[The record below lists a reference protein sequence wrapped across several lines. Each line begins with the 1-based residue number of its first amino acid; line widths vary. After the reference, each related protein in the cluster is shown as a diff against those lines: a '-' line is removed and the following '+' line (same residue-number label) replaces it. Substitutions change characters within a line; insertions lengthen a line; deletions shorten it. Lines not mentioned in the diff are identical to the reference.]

1 MIKIAFCDDDMEV
14 LHQMNELLDRYRV
27 ERNEDITYAAFQ
39 SPFELLT
46 EIEKGIRPDILFLD
60 VVMPG
65 QNGMDV
71 AKEIRQYD
79 TNMKIIFLTSSP
91 EFAVESYSVGAYFYQ
106 LKPIWEES
114 FFRLMDAVLSGAC
127 TKAVIADCA
136 LLVTAGTVGR
146 LVLLGTSGVLSHKG
160 AYGALFRVRCMVTEH
175 LAKVSLGAL
184 DERSTGAVKT
194 VLNEDIEKLELFLAH
209 NLPEFVAYL
218 TGPVVIFLYLL
229 SVNAPLALVSLIP
242 LPLAGIVMAVIFQR
256 MKGVLSD
263 VNRSLVGFNSV
274 MIEYISGMRLI
285 KAYNMGR
292 LAAPSRSF
300 PMPLRRRTG
309 SGTWSHTRRLRPM
322 PPFCCWWSAEWC

>member
-114 FFRLMDAVLSGAC
+114 FFRLMDAVLAEC
-127 TKAVIADCA
+127 
-136 LLVTAGTVGR
+136 
-146 LVLLGTSGVLSHKG
+146 
-160 AYGALFRVRCMVTEH
+160 
-175 LAKVSLGAL
+175 
-184 DERSTGAVKT
+184 
-194 VLNEDIEKLELFLAH
+194 EKKKK
-209 NLPEFVAYL
+209 N
-218 TGPVVIFLYLL
+218 
-229 SVNAPLALVSLIP
+229 SLI
-242 LPLAGIVMAVIFQR
+242 LRSKDGITRIDLQQLEYCEVLGRKLLFHLEDEAVLESAGSLDDLAGQLMQYSNFFR
-256 MKGVLSD
+256 PHRSFL
-263 VNRSLVGFNSV
+263 VN
-274 MIEYISGMRLI
+274 MEYIQNIS
-285 KAYNMGR
+285 
-292 LAAPSRSF
+292 SRSIK
-300 PMPLRRRTG
+300 MVND
-309 SGTWSHTRRLRPM
+309 
-322 PPFCCWWSAEWC
+322 AEIPIPHGKCSEIKNTYMEYAFNGEQAVL

>member
-27 ERNEDITYAAFQ
+27 EWNEDITYAAFQ

-114 FFRLMDAVLSGAC
+114 FFRLMDSVLAECEKKKKNSLILRSKDGITRIDLQQLEYCEVLGRKLLFHLENGAVLES
-127 TKAVIADCA
+127 
-136 LLVTAGTVGR
+136 AG
-146 LVLLGTSGVLSHKG
+146 
-160 AYGALFRVRCMVTEH
+160 
-175 LAKVSLGAL
+175 SL
-184 DERSTGAVKT
+184 D
-194 VLNEDIEKLELFLAH
+194 D
-209 NLPEFVAYL
+209 
-218 TGPVVIFLYLL
+218 
-229 SVNAPLALVSLIP
+229 
-242 LPLAGIVMAVIFQR
+242 LAGQLMQYSNFFR
-256 MKGVLSD
+256 PHRSFL
-263 VNRSLVGFNSV
+263 VN
-274 MIEYISGMRLI
+274 MEYIQNIS
-285 KAYNMGR
+285 
-292 LAAPSRSF
+292 SRSIK
-300 PMPLRRRTG
+300 MVND
-309 SGTWSHTRRLRPM
+309 
-322 PPFCCWWSAEWC
+322 AEIPIPHGKCSEIKNTYMEYAFNGEQAVL

>member
-114 FFRLMDAVLSGAC
+114 FFRLMDSVLAECEKKKKNSLILRSKDGITRIDLQQLEYCEVLGRKLLFHLENGAVLES
-127 TKAVIADCA
+127 
-136 LLVTAGTVGR
+136 AG
-146 LVLLGTSGVLSHKG
+146 
-160 AYGALFRVRCMVTEH
+160 
-175 LAKVSLGAL
+175 SL
-184 DERSTGAVKT
+184 D
-194 VLNEDIEKLELFLAH
+194 D
-209 NLPEFVAYL
+209 
-218 TGPVVIFLYLL
+218 
-229 SVNAPLALVSLIP
+229 
-242 LPLAGIVMAVIFQR
+242 LAGQLIQYSNFFR
-256 MKGVLSD
+256 PHRSFL
-263 VNRSLVGFNSV
+263 VN
-274 MIEYISGMRLI
+274 MEYIQNIS
-285 KAYNMGR
+285 
-292 LAAPSRSF
+292 SRSIK
-300 PMPLRRRTG
+300 MVND
-309 SGTWSHTRRLRPM
+309 
-322 PPFCCWWSAEWC
+322 AEIPIPHGKCSEIKNTYMEYAFNG

>member
-39 SPFELLT
+39 SLFELLT

-114 FFRLMDAVLSGAC
+114 FFRLMDAVLAECEKKKKNSLILRSKDGITRIDLQQLEYC
-127 TKAVIADCA
+127 EVLGRK
-136 LLVTAGTVGR
+136 LL
-146 LVLLGTSGVLSHKG
+146 
-160 AYGALFRVRCMVTEH
+160 FH
-175 LAKVSLGAL
+175 L
-184 DERSTGAVKT
+184 ENGAVM
-194 VLNEDIEKLELFLAH
+194 ESA
-209 NLPEFVAYL
+209 
-218 TGPVVIFLYLL
+218 G
-229 SVNAPLALVSLIP
+229 SLDD
-242 LPLAGIVMAVIFQR
+242 LAGQLMQYSNFFR
-256 MKGVLSD
+256 PHRSFL
-263 VNRSLVGFNSV
+263 VN
-274 MIEYISGMRLI
+274 MEYIQNIS
-285 KAYNMGR
+285 
-292 LAAPSRSF
+292 SRSIK
-300 PMPLRRRTG
+300 MVND
-309 SGTWSHTRRLRPM
+309 
-322 PPFCCWWSAEWC
+322 AEIPIPHGKCSEIKNIYMEYAFNGEQAVL

>member
-114 FFRLMDAVLSGAC
+114 FFRLMDAVLAECEKKKKNSLILRSKDGITRIDLQQLEYC
-127 TKAVIADCA
+127 EVLGRK
-136 LLVTAGTVGR
+136 LL
-146 LVLLGTSGVLSHKG
+146 
-160 AYGALFRVRCMVTEH
+160 FH
-175 LAKVSLGAL
+175 LE
-184 DERSTGAVKT
+184 DGAV
-194 VLNEDIEKLELFLAH
+194 LE
-209 NLPEFVAYL
+209 
-218 TGPVVIFLYLL
+218 
-229 SVNAPLALVSLIP
+229 NAGSLDD
-242 LPLAGIVMAVIFQR
+242 LAGQLMQYSNFFR
-256 MKGVLSD
+256 PHRSFL
-263 VNRSLVGFNSV
+263 VN
-274 MIEYISGMRLI
+274 MEYIQNIS
-285 KAYNMGR
+285 
-292 LAAPSRSF
+292 SRSIK
-300 PMPLRRRTG
+300 MVND
-309 SGTWSHTRRLRPM
+309 
-322 PPFCCWWSAEWC
+322 AEIPIPHGKCSEIKNTYMEYAFNGEQAVL

>member
-27 ERNEDITYAAFQ
+27 EWNEDITYAAFQ

-114 FFRLMDAVLSGAC
+114 FFRLMDAVLAECENKKKNSLILRSKDGITRIDLQQLEYC
-127 TKAVIADCA
+127 EVLGRK
-136 LLVTAGTVGR
+136 LL
-146 LVLLGTSGVLSHKG
+146 
-160 AYGALFRVRCMVTEH
+160 FH
-175 LAKVSLGAL
+175 L
-184 DERSTGAVKT
+184 ENGAV
-194 VLNEDIEKLELFLAH
+194 LESA
-209 NLPEFVAYL
+209 
-218 TGPVVIFLYLL
+218 G
-229 SVNAPLALVSLIP
+229 SLDD
-242 LPLAGIVMAVIFQR
+242 LAGQLMQYSNFFR
-256 MKGVLSD
+256 PHRSFL
-263 VNRSLVGFNSV
+263 VN
-274 MIEYISGMRLI
+274 MEYIQNIS
-285 KAYNMGR
+285 
-292 LAAPSRSF
+292 SRSIK
-300 PMPLRRRTG
+300 MVND
-309 SGTWSHTRRLRPM
+309 
-322 PPFCCWWSAEWC
+322 AEIPIPHGKCSEIKNTYMEYAFNGEQAVL

>member
-14 LHQMNELLDRYRV
+14 LHQMNELIDRYRV

-114 FFRLMDAVLSGAC
+114 FFRLMDAVLAECEKKKKNSLILRSKDGITRIDLQQLEYC
-127 TKAVIADCA
+127 EVLGRK
-136 LLVTAGTVGR
+136 LL
-146 LVLLGTSGVLSHKG
+146 
-160 AYGALFRVRCMVTEH
+160 FH
-175 LAKVSLGAL
+175 L
-184 DERSTGAVKT
+184 ENGAV
-194 VLNEDIEKLELFLAH
+194 LESA
-209 NLPEFVAYL
+209 
-218 TGPVVIFLYLL
+218 G
-229 SVNAPLALVSLIP
+229 SLDD
-242 LPLAGIVMAVIFQR
+242 LAGQLMQYSNFFR
-256 MKGVLSD
+256 PHRSFL
-263 VNRSLVGFNSV
+263 VN
-274 MIEYISGMRLI
+274 MEYIQNIS
-285 KAYNMGR
+285 
-292 LAAPSRSF
+292 SRSIK
-300 PMPLRRRTG
+300 MVND
-309 SGTWSHTRRLRPM
+309 
-322 PPFCCWWSAEWC
+322 AEIPIPHGKCSEIKNIYMEYAFNGEQAVL

>member
-79 TNMKIIFLTSSP
+79 MNMKIIFLTSSP

-114 FFRLMDAVLSGAC
+114 FFRLMDAVLAECEKKKKNSLILRSKDGITRINLQQLEYC
-127 TKAVIADCA
+127 EVLGRK
-136 LLVTAGTVGR
+136 LL
-146 LVLLGTSGVLSHKG
+146 
-160 AYGALFRVRCMVTEH
+160 FH
-175 LAKVSLGAL
+175 L
-184 DERSTGAVKT
+184 ENGAV
-194 VLNEDIEKLELFLAH
+194 LESA
-209 NLPEFVAYL
+209 
-218 TGPVVIFLYLL
+218 G
-229 SVNAPLALVSLIP
+229 SLDD
-242 LPLAGIVMAVIFQR
+242 LAGQLMQYSNFFR
-256 MKGVLSD
+256 PHRSFL
-263 VNRSLVGFNSV
+263 VN
-274 MIEYISGMRLI
+274 MEYIQNIS
-285 KAYNMGR
+285 
-292 LAAPSRSF
+292 SRSIK
-300 PMPLRRRTG
+300 MVND
-309 SGTWSHTRRLRPM
+309 
-322 PPFCCWWSAEWC
+322 AEIPIPHGKCSEIKNTYMEYAFNGEQAVL

>member
-114 FFRLMDAVLSGAC
+114 FFRLMDAVLAECEKKKKSSLILRSKDGITRIDLQQLEYC
-127 TKAVIADCA
+127 EVLGRK
-136 LLVTAGTVGR
+136 LL
-146 LVLLGTSGVLSHKG
+146 
-160 AYGALFRVRCMVTEH
+160 FH
-175 LAKVSLGAL
+175 LE
-184 DERSTGAVKT
+184 DGAV
-194 VLNEDIEKLELFLAH
+194 LESA
-209 NLPEFVAYL
+209 
-218 TGPVVIFLYLL
+218 G
-229 SVNAPLALVSLIP
+229 SLDD
-242 LPLAGIVMAVIFQR
+242 LAGQLMQYSNFFR
-256 MKGVLSD
+256 PHRSFL
-263 VNRSLVGFNSV
+263 VN
-274 MIEYISGMRLI
+274 MEYIQNIS
-285 KAYNMGR
+285 
-292 LAAPSRSF
+292 SRSIK
-300 PMPLRRRTG
+300 MVND
-309 SGTWSHTRRLRPM
+309 
-322 PPFCCWWSAEWC
+322 AEIPIPHGKCSEIKNTYMEYAFNGEQAVL

>member
-114 FFRLMDAVLSGAC
+114 FFRLMDAVLAECEKKKKNSLILRSKDGITRINLQQLEYC
-127 TKAVIADCA
+127 EVLGRK
-136 LLVTAGTVGR
+136 LL
-146 LVLLGTSGVLSHKG
+146 
-160 AYGALFRVRCMVTEH
+160 FH
-175 LAKVSLGAL
+175 L
-184 DERSTGAVKT
+184 ENGAV
-194 VLNEDIEKLELFLAH
+194 LESA
-209 NLPEFVAYL
+209 
-218 TGPVVIFLYLL
+218 G
-229 SVNAPLALVSLIP
+229 SLDD
-242 LPLAGIVMAVIFQR
+242 LAGQLMQYSNFFR
-256 MKGVLSD
+256 PHRSFL
-263 VNRSLVGFNSV
+263 VN
-274 MIEYISGMRLI
+274 MEYIQNIS
-285 KAYNMGR
+285 
-292 LAAPSRSF
+292 SRSIK
-300 PMPLRRRTG
+300 MVND
-309 SGTWSHTRRLRPM
+309 
-322 PPFCCWWSAEWC
+322 AEIPIPHGKCSEIKNIYMEYAFNGEQAVL

>member
-114 FFRLMDAVLSGAC
+114 FFRLMDAVLAECEKKKKNSLILRSKDGITRIDLQQLEYC
-127 TKAVIADCA
+127 EVLGRK
-136 LLVTAGTVGR
+136 LL
-146 LVLLGTSGVLSHKG
+146 
-160 AYGALFRVRCMVTEH
+160 FH
-175 LAKVSLGAL
+175 L
-184 DERSTGAVKT
+184 ENGAV
-194 VLNEDIEKLELFLAH
+194 LEGA
-209 NLPEFVAYL
+209 
-218 TGPVVIFLYLL
+218 G
-229 SVNAPLALVSLIP
+229 SLDD
-242 LPLAGIVMAVIFQR
+242 LAGHLMQYSNFFR
-256 MKGVLSD
+256 PHRSFL
-263 VNRSLVGFNSV
+263 VN
-274 MIEYISGMRLI
+274 MEYIQNIS
-285 KAYNMGR
+285 
-292 LAAPSRSF
+292 SRSIK
-300 PMPLRRRTG
+300 MVND
-309 SGTWSHTRRLRPM
+309 
-322 PPFCCWWSAEWC
+322 AEIPIPHGKCSEIKNTYMEYAFNGEQAVL

>member
-114 FFRLMDAVLSGAC
+114 FFRLMDAVLAECEKKTKNSLILRSKDGITRIDLQQLEYCEVLGRKLLFHLENGAVLESAGSLDDLAGQLMQYSNFFRPHRSFLVNMEYIQNISSRSI
-127 TKAVIADCA
+127 KMVNDAVIPIPHGKCSEIKNTYMEYAFNGEQA
-136 LLVTAGTVGR
+136 
-146 LVLLGTSGVLSHKG
+146 VL
-160 AYGALFRVRCMVTEH
+160 
-175 LAKVSLGAL
+175 
-184 DERSTGAVKT
+184 
-194 VLNEDIEKLELFLAH
+194 
-209 NLPEFVAYL
+209 
-218 TGPVVIFLYLL
+218 
-229 SVNAPLALVSLIP
+229 
-242 LPLAGIVMAVIFQR
+242 
-256 MKGVLSD
+256 
-263 VNRSLVGFNSV
+263 
-274 MIEYISGMRLI
+274 
-285 KAYNMGR
+285 
-292 LAAPSRSF
+292 
-300 PMPLRRRTG
+300 
-309 SGTWSHTRRLRPM
+309 
-322 PPFCCWWSAEWC
+322 

>member
-27 ERNEDITYAAFQ
+27 ERNEDITYVAFQ

-114 FFRLMDAVLSGAC
+114 FFRLMDSVLAECEKKKKNSLILRSKDGITRIDLQQLEYCEVLGRKLLFHLENGAVLES
-127 TKAVIADCA
+127 
-136 LLVTAGTVGR
+136 AG
-146 LVLLGTSGVLSHKG
+146 
-160 AYGALFRVRCMVTEH
+160 
-175 LAKVSLGAL
+175 SL
-184 DERSTGAVKT
+184 D
-194 VLNEDIEKLELFLAH
+194 D
-209 NLPEFVAYL
+209 
-218 TGPVVIFLYLL
+218 
-229 SVNAPLALVSLIP
+229 
-242 LPLAGIVMAVIFQR
+242 LAGQLIQYSNFFR
-256 MKGVLSD
+256 PHRSFL
-263 VNRSLVGFNSV
+263 VN
-274 MIEYISGMRLI
+274 MEYIQNIS
-285 KAYNMGR
+285 
-292 LAAPSRSF
+292 SRSIK
-300 PMPLRRRTG
+300 MVND
-309 SGTWSHTRRLRPM
+309 
-322 PPFCCWWSAEWC
+322 AEIPIPHGKCSEIKNTYMEYAFNGEQAVL

>member
-114 FFRLMDAVLSGAC
+114 FFRLMDAVLAECEKKKKNSLILRSKDGLTRINLQQLEYC
-127 TKAVIADCA
+127 EVLGRK
-136 LLVTAGTVGR
+136 LL
-146 LVLLGTSGVLSHKG
+146 
-160 AYGALFRVRCMVTEH
+160 FH
-175 LAKVSLGAL
+175 L
-184 DERSTGAVKT
+184 ENGAV
-194 VLNEDIEKLELFLAH
+194 LESA
-209 NLPEFVAYL
+209 
-218 TGPVVIFLYLL
+218 G
-229 SVNAPLALVSLIP
+229 SLDD
-242 LPLAGIVMAVIFQR
+242 LAGQLMQYSNFFR
-256 MKGVLSD
+256 PHRSFL
-263 VNRSLVGFNSV
+263 VN
-274 MIEYISGMRLI
+274 MEYIQNIS
-285 KAYNMGR
+285 
-292 LAAPSRSF
+292 SRSIK
-300 PMPLRRRTG
+300 MVND
-309 SGTWSHTRRLRPM
+309 
-322 PPFCCWWSAEWC
+322 AEIPIPHGKCSEIKNTYMEYAFNGEQAVL

>member
-71 AKEIRQYD
+71 TKEIRQYD

-114 FFRLMDAVLSGAC
+114 FFRLMDAVLAECEKKKKNSLILRSKDGITRIDLQQLEYC
-127 TKAVIADCA
+127 EVLGRK
-136 LLVTAGTVGR
+136 LL
-146 LVLLGTSGVLSHKG
+146 
-160 AYGALFRVRCMVTEH
+160 FH
-175 LAKVSLGAL
+175 L
-184 DERSTGAVKT
+184 ENGAV
-194 VLNEDIEKLELFLAH
+194 LESA
-209 NLPEFVAYL
+209 
-218 TGPVVIFLYLL
+218 G
-229 SVNAPLALVSLIP
+229 SLDD
-242 LPLAGIVMAVIFQR
+242 LAGQLMQYSNFFR
-256 MKGVLSD
+256 PHRSFL
-263 VNRSLVGFNSV
+263 VN
-274 MIEYISGMRLI
+274 MEYIQNIS
-285 KAYNMGR
+285 
-292 LAAPSRSF
+292 SRSIK
-300 PMPLRRRTG
+300 MVND
-309 SGTWSHTRRLRPM
+309 
-322 PPFCCWWSAEWC
+322 AEIPIPHGKCSEIKNAYMEYAFNGEQAVL

>member
-14 LHQMNELLDRYRV
+14 LHQINELLDRYRV

-114 FFRLMDAVLSGAC
+114 FFRLMDAVLAECEKKKKNSLILRSKDGITRNDLQQLEYC
-127 TKAVIADCA
+127 EVLGRK
-136 LLVTAGTVGR
+136 LL
-146 LVLLGTSGVLSHKG
+146 
-160 AYGALFRVRCMVTEH
+160 FH
-175 LAKVSLGAL
+175 L
-184 DERSTGAVKT
+184 ENGAV
-194 VLNEDIEKLELFLAH
+194 LESA
-209 NLPEFVAYL
+209 
-218 TGPVVIFLYLL
+218 G
-229 SVNAPLALVSLIP
+229 SLDD
-242 LPLAGIVMAVIFQR
+242 LAGQLMQHSNFFR
-256 MKGVLSD
+256 PHRSFL
-263 VNRSLVGFNSV
+263 VN
-274 MIEYISGMRLI
+274 MEYIQNIS
-285 KAYNMGR
+285 
-292 LAAPSRSF
+292 SRSIK
-300 PMPLRRRTG
+300 MVND
-309 SGTWSHTRRLRPM
+309 
-322 PPFCCWWSAEWC
+322 AEIPIPHGKCSEIKNTYMEYAFNGEQAVL

>member
-114 FFRLMDAVLSGAC
+114 FFRLMDAVLAECENKKKNRLILRSKDGITRIDLQQLEYC
-127 TKAVIADCA
+127 EVLGRK
-136 LLVTAGTVGR
+136 LL
-146 LVLLGTSGVLSHKG
+146 
-160 AYGALFRVRCMVTEH
+160 FH
-175 LAKVSLGAL
+175 L
-184 DERSTGAVKT
+184 ENGAV
-194 VLNEDIEKLELFLAH
+194 LESA
-209 NLPEFVAYL
+209 
-218 TGPVVIFLYLL
+218 G
-229 SVNAPLALVSLIP
+229 SLDD
-242 LPLAGIVMAVIFQR
+242 LAGQLMQYSNFFR
-256 MKGVLSD
+256 PHRSFL
-263 VNRSLVGFNSV
+263 VN
-274 MIEYISGMRLI
+274 MEYIQNIS
-285 KAYNMGR
+285 
-292 LAAPSRSF
+292 SRSIK
-300 PMPLRRRTG
+300 MVNN
-309 SGTWSHTRRLRPM
+309 
-322 PPFCCWWSAEWC
+322 AEIPIPHGKCSEIKNTYMEYAFNGEQAVL

>member
-114 FFRLMDAVLSGAC
+114 FFRLMDAVLAECEKKKKNSLILRSKDGITRIDLQQLEYCEVLGRKLLFHLENGAVLEGAGSLDDLAGQLMQYSNFFRPHRSFLVNMEYIQNISSRSI
-127 TKAVIADCA
+127 KMVNDAVIPIPHGKCSEIKNTYMEYAFNGEQA
-136 LLVTAGTVGR
+136 
-146 LVLLGTSGVLSHKG
+146 VL
-160 AYGALFRVRCMVTEH
+160 
-175 LAKVSLGAL
+175 
-184 DERSTGAVKT
+184 
-194 VLNEDIEKLELFLAH
+194 
-209 NLPEFVAYL
+209 
-218 TGPVVIFLYLL
+218 
-229 SVNAPLALVSLIP
+229 
-242 LPLAGIVMAVIFQR
+242 
-256 MKGVLSD
+256 
-263 VNRSLVGFNSV
+263 
-274 MIEYISGMRLI
+274 
-285 KAYNMGR
+285 
-292 LAAPSRSF
+292 
-300 PMPLRRRTG
+300 
-309 SGTWSHTRRLRPM
+309 
-322 PPFCCWWSAEWC
+322 

>member
-114 FFRLMDAVLSGAC
+114 FFRLMDAVLAECEKKKKNSLILRSKDGITRIDLQQLEYCEVLGRKLLFHLEDGAVLES
-127 TKAVIADCA
+127 AGSLDDLAGQLMQYSNFFRPHRS
-136 LLVTAGTVGR
+136 LLVN
-146 LVLLGTSGVLSHKG
+146 
-160 AYGALFRVRCMVTEH
+160 M
-175 LAKVSLGAL
+175 
-184 DERSTGAVKT
+184 
-194 VLNEDIEKLELFLAH
+194 
-209 NLPEFVAYL
+209 
-218 TGPVVIFLYLL
+218 
-229 SVNAPLALVSLIP
+229 
-242 LPLAGIVMAVIFQR
+242 
-256 MKGVLSD
+256 
-263 VNRSLVGFNSV
+263 
-274 MIEYISGMRLI
+274 EYIQNIS
-285 KAYNMGR
+285 
-292 LAAPSRSF
+292 SRSIK
-300 PMPLRRRTG
+300 MVND
-309 SGTWSHTRRLRPM
+309 
-322 PPFCCWWSAEWC
+322 AEIPIPHGKCSEIKNTYMEYAFNGEQAVL

>member
-14 LHQMNELLDRYRV
+14 LHQINELLDRYRV

-114 FFRLMDAVLSGAC
+114 FFRLMDAVLAECEKKKKNSLILRSKDGITRINLQQLEYC
-127 TKAVIADCA
+127 EVLGRK
-136 LLVTAGTVGR
+136 LL
-146 LVLLGTSGVLSHKG
+146 
-160 AYGALFRVRCMVTEH
+160 FH
-175 LAKVSLGAL
+175 L
-184 DERSTGAVKT
+184 ENGAV
-194 VLNEDIEKLELFLAH
+194 LESA
-209 NLPEFVAYL
+209 
-218 TGPVVIFLYLL
+218 G
-229 SVNAPLALVSLIP
+229 SLDD
-242 LPLAGIVMAVIFQR
+242 LAGQLMQYSNFFR
-256 MKGVLSD
+256 PHRSFL
-263 VNRSLVGFNSV
+263 VN
-274 MIEYISGMRLI
+274 MEYIQNIS
-285 KAYNMGR
+285 
-292 LAAPSRSF
+292 SRSIK
-300 PMPLRRRTG
+300 MVND
-309 SGTWSHTRRLRPM
+309 
-322 PPFCCWWSAEWC
+322 AEIPIPHGKCSEIKNTYMEYAFNGEQAVL

>member
-14 LHQMNELLDRYRV
+14 LHQINELLDRYRV

-114 FFRLMDAVLSGAC
+114 FFRLMDAVLAECEKKKKNSLILRSKDGITRIDLQQLEYC
-127 TKAVIADCA
+127 EVLGRK
-136 LLVTAGTVGR
+136 LL
-146 LVLLGTSGVLSHKG
+146 
-160 AYGALFRVRCMVTEH
+160 FH
-175 LAKVSLGAL
+175 L
-184 DERSTGAVKT
+184 ENGAV
-194 VLNEDIEKLELFLAH
+194 LESA
-209 NLPEFVAYL
+209 
-218 TGPVVIFLYLL
+218 G
-229 SVNAPLALVSLIP
+229 SLDD
-242 LPLAGIVMAVIFQR
+242 LAGQLMQHSNFFR
-256 MKGVLSD
+256 PHRSFL
-263 VNRSLVGFNSV
+263 VN
-274 MIEYISGMRLI
+274 MEYIQNIS
-285 KAYNMGR
+285 
-292 LAAPSRSF
+292 SRSIK
-300 PMPLRRRTG
+300 MVND
-309 SGTWSHTRRLRPM
+309 
-322 PPFCCWWSAEWC
+322 AEIPIPHGKCSEVKNTYMEYAFNGEQAVL

>member
-114 FFRLMDAVLSGAC
+114 FFRLMDAVLAECEKKKKNSLILRSKDGITRIDLQQLEYC
-127 TKAVIADCA
+127 EVLGRK
-136 LLVTAGTVGR
+136 LL
-146 LVLLGTSGVLSHKG
+146 
-160 AYGALFRVRCMVTEH
+160 FH
-175 LAKVSLGAL
+175 L
-184 DERSTGAVKT
+184 ENGAV
-194 VLNEDIEKLELFLAH
+194 LESA
-209 NLPEFVAYL
+209 
-218 TGPVVIFLYLL
+218 G
-229 SVNAPLALVSLIP
+229 SLDD
-242 LPLAGIVMAVIFQR
+242 LAGQLMQYSNFFR
-256 MKGVLSD
+256 PHRSFL
-263 VNRSLVGFNSV
+263 VN
-274 MIEYISGMRLI
+274 MEYIQNIS
-285 KAYNMGR
+285 
-292 LAAPSRSF
+292 SRSIK
-300 PMPLRRRTG
+300 MVND
-309 SGTWSHTRRLRPM
+309 
-322 PPFCCWWSAEWC
+322 AEIPIPHGKCSEIKNTYMEYAFNGDQAVL